1 MKTSLSSFRSAGAV
15 YVYTTLFVSVLMAVF
30 MPEVVFEGDV
40 HWWKVWA
47 TFIAEHGLAAAY
59 TSPDLNYQ
67 PGLLYV
73 LKIYEWLC
81 DGKIETSIVLL
92 KQLFF
97 VFDVAAVMIAGF
109 LLIRFQQSPY
119 WSWLILLNPGF
130 LYNTFLWG
138 QCDSIYMLFC
148 LLTILCLVL
157 DKPYLAISFFSAALL
172 SKPQAI
178 FMGPLLL
185 LIYWSW
191 WKEQPIRW
199 VKSVLVFAG
208 SLCFVSLPF
217 ILHGDG
223 DKLISLTLG
232 AVDRLPSISMHAYN
246 IWYLLIPGKDLVWE
260 PDNKI
265 FLFLTLRNWGFIM
278 FTLAMVFTLRPL
290 YPLLKKST
298 IGHGGYTQQ
307 MTSHLFLAFALVNM
321 VFFFFN
327 TQMHERYIHTAIL
340 FVGIYAIL
348 EKDLIPFIVLSIAY
362 FLNLDHLMHHV
373 RFPDA
378 VYHAILPYNPLFIA
392 LLYLFVMVWSWK
404 VLYRHQWTITET
416 P

>member
-1 MKTSLSSFRSAGAV
+1 MKVSSSTFRSAGAV
-15 YVYTTLFVSVLMAVF
+15 YFYASILLGILMALL
-30 MPEVVFEGDV
+30 MPDVVFEGDF

-47 TFIAEHGLAAAY
+47 TFIAEHGLDAAY

-73 LKIYEWLC
+73 LKIYDWLS
-81 DGKIETSIVLL
+81 GGRIETSTVLL

-97 VFDVAAVMIAGF
+97 VFDVSAVMVAGF
-109 LLIRFQQSPY
+109 ILNRFKQSPY

-148 LLTILCLVL
+148 LLSVLYLVR
-157 DKPYLAISFFSAALL
+157 DKPYLAICFFSAAVL

-185 LIYWSW
+185 LLYWSW
-191 WKEQPIRW
+191 WKEQPLRW
-199 VKSVLVFAG
+199 VKSVLVFVG
-208 SLCFVSLPF
+208 SLCFISLPF
-217 ILHGDG
+217 ILHGEG
-223 DKLISLTLG
+223 LKLISLTFG

-246 IWYLLIPGKDLVWE
+246 IWYMLIPGKDLVWE

-278 FTLAMVFTLRPL
+278 FTLAMIFTLRPL
-290 YPLLKKST
+290 FFLLKKST
-298 IGHGGYTQQ
+298 IGRGVYTRQ
-307 MTSHLFLAFALVNM
+307 MTSHLFLAFALVNL

-327 TQMHERYIHTAIL
+327 TQMHERYIHTAVL
-340 FVGIYAIL
+340 FMGIYAVL
-348 EKDLIPFIVLSIAY
+348 EKDLLPFIVLSIAY

-378 VYHAILPYNPLFIA
+378 LYHAVLPYNHLFIA

-404 VLYRHQWTITET
+404 VLYRHQWET
-416 P
+416 AENP